1 LLNSVILNYKY
12 GFMDKKVKLSILS
25 IFLAAALVGSV
36 VAYGDNMAYAGGDS
50 HHKKKQSND
59 MAQFIGQDARTG
71 ESSSCGSENNTI
83 AGCNNLDF
91 TLNLN
96 GGNSAGGQQ

>member
-1 LLNSVILNYKY
+1 
-12 GFMDKKVKLSILS
+12 MDKKVKLSVLS
-25 IFLAAALVGSV
+25 IFLAAALIGSV
-36 VAYGDNMAYAGGDS
+36 VSYGDNMAYAGGKN
-50 HHKKKQSND
+50 KKSND
-59 MAQFIGQDARTG
+59 LEQFIGQHAGTG
-71 ESSSCGSENNTI
+71 ETSSCSSQNDTI